1 MTRLREISVIDY
13 IPPRK
18 VFLKMKKTISLI
30 LCIATLLAL
39 LTLTSCGKSLEYKDG
54 YYYCPQNGVSYQIVS
69 FEYEPVAIGK
79 EYATLEEGLSV
90 IKLYEIQNA
99 DPEKWLASDDGTLFC
114 AADENIPTMEE
125 MEVDNILVCYESVAT
140 VSLARIT
147 DKSDIAAVIDN
158 FANGDVLEYPL
169 GDEQEEFLK
178 IKMSSAKY
186 PWLYYSLA
194 YVEFVMDVYE
204 YDYPESLE
212 TYEYRDVSDSV
223 AVDVYGE
230 FECRYAFTSKSE
242 EDKYIDIAQKAGVK
256 YTTLKKPNGDGTFSE
271 YVIFIF
277 PEIES
282 VEGCIDAVV
291 ESYAGGSLTES
302 ALRELL
308 SSPAKAEKVNVVR
321 YNYGKYFI
329 YDRVSGKCVRADGL
343 LHTYK
348 DRTPAEESNGDV

>member
-1 MTRLREISVIDY
+1 
-13 IPPRK
+13 
-18 VFLKMKKTISLI
+18 MKKIISLV
-30 LCIATLLAL
+30 LCLAMV
-39 LTLTSCGKSLEYKDG
+39 LTALTFTSCGKSLEYKDG
-54 YYYCPQNGVSYQIVS
+54 YYYCPQNGVSYQVVS

-114 AADENIPTMEE
+114 AADEKIPTMEE

-140 VSLARIT
+140 ISLARIT
-147 DKSDIAAVIDN
+147 DADDIAAIIDN
-158 FANGDVLEYPL
+158 FSNGDVVEYPI
-169 GDEQEEFLK
+169 GDEQEDFLK

-204 YDYPESLE
+204 YDYPETLE
-212 TYEYRDVSDSV
+212 NYEYRAVDKSV
-223 AVDVYGE
+223 GIDVYGE
-230 FECRYAFTSKSE
+230 FECRYAVSSKSE
-242 EDKYIDIAQKAGVK
+242 EDKYVDIAEKSGVR
-256 YTTLKKPNGDGTFSE
+256 YTTLKKPNGDGTFTE
-271 YVIFIF
+271 YVIYIF
-277 PEIES
+277 PGLES
-282 VEGCIDAVV
+282 VESCVDAVV
-291 ESYAGGSLTES
+291 ENYKSGSLTEN

-308 SSPAKAEKVNVVR
+308 ESPTKAEKINVVR

-329 YDRVSGKCVRADGL
+329 YNRVSGKCVRADGL

-348 DRTPAEESNGDV
+348 DGTPSEESNEQV